1 MLGSFSEPEKN
12 IEFLHVPEGGVVA
25 DFGSGSGHY
34 VFPLAKRLGEN
45 GTVYAIDIQKGLLSR
60 LDQEAKAK
68 NIKTIH
74 TIWGNVEEVG
84 GSKLRSGI
92 LDAAI
97 LSNILFQVDSK
108 AGLLHEAHRVLKP
121 GGEILLI
128 DWSESFGGLGPEPKA
143 VVDETTAIRLAE
155 QSGFRF
161 VQEVFVGDHHYGVLF
176 QKAS

>member
-1 MLGSFSEPEKN
+1 MLGSFSQPERN
-12 IEFLHVPEGGVVA
+12 IELLHVSEGGVVA

-34 VFPLAKRLGEN
+34 VLPLAERIGEQ
-45 GTVYAIDIQKGLLSR
+45 GTVYAIDIQKPLLTR
-60 LDQEAKAK
+60 LEQEAKTRGLK
-68 NIKTIH
+68 NIH

-84 GSKLRSGI
+84 GSKLRAGI

-97 LSNILFQVDSK
+97 LSNILFQVESK
-108 AGLLHEAHRVLKP
+108 LGLLHEAHRVLKP
-121 GGEILLI
+121 GGEVLLI
-128 DWSESFGGLGPEPKA
+128 DWSESFGGLGPKQGH

-161 VQEVFVGDHHYGVLF
+161 VQEVFVGDHHYGIIL